1 MAKIRHRLFEIFET
15 EQEASDALASKSA
28 RVNKHA
34 LDPDLWRFHQL
45 DVSISPS
52 GVTHVKFKQ
61 SKVIGPGV
69 VSELSKDLMDLAG
82 LLTNDSRVLLDF
94 AGVQTFEAEA
104 INKLGE
110 LRTKLQ
116 SKGSNFVLC
125 NLETEAHA
133 SFFPHLSKNVNR

>member
-52 GVTHVKFKQ
+52 GVTHVTFNEPN
-61 SKVIGPGV
+61 IAGPEII
-69 VSELSKDLMDLAG
+69 SEFGKDLTDLAG

-94 AGVQTFEAEA
+94 AGVQAFEADA
-104 INKLGE
+104 VNKLGE
-110 LRTKLQ
+110 FRVKLQ
-116 SKGSNFVLC
+116 TKGSHFVLC
-125 NLETEAHA
+125 NLEAAAHS
-133 SFFPHLSKNVNR
+133 SFFPHLNKNANR